1 MAAPQAKFEF
11 VATGDA
17 AVNAQIQGVVDKL
30 VKMKQSATE
39 AGKAGSEGMLSA
51 KEDVRALGEALDT
64 KIPRPLASVISQFQN
79 LQGILKGAGVAGAI
93 GLAAETAVHLY
104 ERGRDI
110 YDKWLNVN
118 TAVNEYNKLLGEAVT
133 KSAGMASSIA
143 ESANNLKFVND
154 QAKQFDDKQFALSLH
169 NQKTNITQDPLDY
182 FFSKSDEKDAAEGLA
197 KSKLDSFNARKADI
211 EQQFKMTEQLI
222 AQQKELND
230 ARLVGLAKI
239 LADEKS
245 DNDLADAHLQK
256 LQALNALS
264 NEMRREFN
272 AAGHPG
278 APGMVA
284 LIPDD
289 SGQLE
294 HSIALYHNQAMAV
307 ADLAKSAREAQ
318 TTIKGLNDLLSGA
331 GRKATTELQDDPY
344 QKQLHEVDDTWNKII
359 DDTERGTA
367 EKFKILQ
374 QDGIDTTAYVQRLN
388 ATVLQLLQA
397 RTKAEN
403 DLLKKQQQE
412 LMSGGLKEGAI
423 PSFLFVS
430 DKEKQQANDAKTL
443 IEQITKALQDER
455 AEEDL
460 IKDHAATSG
469 ETQIALEQE
478 LYNQRQKTA
487 NQVADLV
494 DRLKKL
500 GVAMHDGFGDPNV
513 TAEANKL
520 AAKIDDLRI
529 KTQSWEKELRKTIMD
544 DFQNG
549 FVGIISQTESVS
561 QAFQKMGQD
570 ILAELA
576 KVVYQLYIVK
586 LLQAGMSVL
595 GGIFGGGGGPG
606 ASAGA
611 GVGSTGSGLGSITSG
626 IGSIFGGGRAS
637 GGPVLP
643 GMSYMV
649 GEHGPEP
656 LIMGRAGG
664 FILPNSSRA
673 TPLGMGGQSGVQ
685 VNIHNYGPP
694 MDQQQTSH
702 FDGQQYVV
710 DVVIKDILSDGL
722 IGQMMRK

>member
-1 MAAPQAKFEF
+1 MPAPQAKFEF

-17 AVNAQIQGVVDKL
+17 AVNAQIQGVVDRL

-39 AGKAGSEGMLSA
+39 AGKSSSEGMLSA

-104 ERGRDI
+104 ERGKEI

-118 TAVNEYNKLLGEAVT
+118 TAVAEYNKLLGDAVS
-133 KSAGMASSIA
+133 KSAGMASSIE
-143 ESANNLKFVND
+143 ESGNNLKFVND
-154 QAKQFDDKQFALSLH
+154 QAKQFADKQFALSLH
-169 NQKTNITQDPLDY
+169 NEKTSIIQDPLDY
-182 FFSKSDEKDAAEGLA
+182 FFSKSDEKDAAEGLG
-197 KSKLDSFNARKADI
+197 KSKLDAFNARKADI
-211 EQQFKMTEQLI
+211 EQQFSMAEQLI
-222 AQQKELND
+222 AQQKQLND
-230 ARLVGLAKI
+230 ATLEGLPKI
-239 LADEKS
+239 LADQKS
-245 DNDLADAHLQK
+245 ENDLADAK
-256 LQALNALS
+256 LEKLKQLTAVTND
-264 NEMRREFN
+264 MRREFN

-278 APGMVA
+278 TPGMVA
-284 LIPDD
+284 LVPDD
-289 SGQLE
+289 AGQLE

-307 ADLAKSAREAQ
+307 ADIAKNAREAQ

-344 QKQLHEVDDTWNKII
+344 QKQLHEVDDMWNKII
-359 DDTERGTA
+359 DDTERGAA
-367 EKFKILQ
+367 EKFKILK
-374 QDGIDTTAYVQRLN
+374 QDGIDTTAYVQKLN
-388 ATVLQLLQA
+388 ATVLALLQA
-397 RTKAEN
+397 RTKAET

-412 LMSGGLKEGAI
+412 LLSGDLKQGAI
-423 PSFLFVS
+423 PSILFVS
-430 DKEKQQANDAKTL
+430 DQDQKQATQARVL

-520 AAKIDDLRI
+520 AAKIDDLRV

-549 FVGIISQTESVS
+549 FVGIISGTESVS

-570 ILAELA
+570 ILAQLA
-576 KVVYQLYIVK
+576 KVIFQLYIVK
-586 LLQAGMSVL
+586 LLQAAI
-595 GGIFGGGGGPG
+595 GGIGGIGGGG
-606 ASAGA
+606 S
-611 GVGSTGSGLGSITSG
+611 GSGTVTGPDPFTASF
-626 IGSIFGGGRAS
+626 FGGGRAG

-643 GMSYMV
+643 GMTYMV
-649 GEHGPEP
+649 GERGPEP
-656 LIMGRAGG
+656 LIMGRSGG
-664 FILPNSSRA
+664 FILPNSGGARA
-673 TPLGMGGQSGVQ
+673 VGGAGGAPV
-685 VNIHNYGPP
+685 VNIHNYGQP
-694 MDQQQTSH
+694 MEQQQTSH
-702 FDGQQYVV
+702 FDGQQYVI
-710 DVVIKDILSDGL
+710 DVVVKDIQTNGS
-722 IGQMMRK
+722 IGQLMRK

>member
-1 MAAPQAKFEF
+1 MSAPQAKFEF

-39 AGKAGSEGMLSA
+39 AGKSSSEGMLSA

-64 KIPRPLASVISQFQN
+64 RIPRPLASVIAQFQN

-104 ERGRDI
+104 ERGKEI

-118 TAVNEYNKLLGEAVT
+118 TAVAEYNKLLGDAVT
-133 KSAGMASSIA
+133 KSAGMASSIE
-143 ESANNLKFVND
+143 ESVNNLKFAND
-154 QAKQFDDKQFALSLH
+154 QAKQFADKQFALSLH
-169 NQKTNITQDPLDY
+169 NEKTSITQDPLDF
-182 FFSKSDEKDAAEGLA
+182 FFSRSDEKDAAEGLG

-211 EQQFKMTEQLI
+211 EQQFKMGEELI
-222 AQQKELND
+222 GQQRQLND
-230 ARLVGLAKI
+230 ARLEGLAKI

-256 LQALNALS
+256 LQALNALN

-289 SGQLE
+289 AGQLE
-294 HSIALYHNQAMAV
+294 HSVELYHNQAMAV
-307 ADLAKSAREAQ
+307 AEIAKNAHEAQ
-318 TTIKGLNDLLSGA
+318 TTVKALNDLLSGA
-331 GRKATTELQDDPY
+331 GRKANTELQDDPY
-344 QKQLHEVDDTWNKII
+344 QKQLHEVDDMWNKII
-359 DDTERGTA
+359 DDTERGAA
-367 EKFKILQ
+367 EKFKILK
-374 QDGIDTTAYVQRLN
+374 QDGIDTTEFVKKLN
-388 ATVLQLLQA
+388 VTVLQLLQA
-397 RTKAEN
+397 RTKAET

-412 LMSGGLKEGAI
+412 LLSGDLKEGTI
-423 PSFLFVS
+423 PSLLFVTTT
-430 DKEKQQANDAKTL
+430 DKQQANDAKTL
-443 IEQITKALQDER
+443 IEAITKALQDER

-460 IKDHAATSG
+460 LKDRAATSG
-469 ETQIALEQE
+469 ETQIALERD
-478 LYNQRQKTA
+478 LYAQRQKTA
-487 NQVADLV
+487 DQVAGLV
-494 DRLKKL
+494 ENLKKL
-500 GVAMHDGFGDPNV
+500 GVAMHAGFGDPAV

-529 KTQSWEKELRKTIMD
+529 KTQSWEKELKKTIMD

-549 FVGIISQTESVS
+549 FVGIVSGTETVS

-570 ILAELA
+570 ILAVLA
-576 KVVYQLYIVK
+576 KVVFQLYIVK
-586 LLQAGMSVL
+586 LLQAAI
-595 GGIFGGGGGPG
+595 GGISGIGGGG
-606 ASAGA
+606 S
-611 GVGSTGSGLGSITSG
+611 GSGTVTGPDPFTASF
-626 IGSIFGGGRAS
+626 FGGGRAS

-656 LIMGRAGG
+656 LIMGRSGG
-664 FILPNSSRA
+664 FVLPNSSRVS
-673 TPLGMGGQSGVQ
+673 PLGMGGSPGAKVI
-685 VNIHNYGPP
+685 IHNYGQP
-694 MDQQQTSH
+694 MDQQQSATQ
-702 FDGQQYVV
+702 FDGEDYVV
-710 DVVIKDILSDGL
+710 HVVVKNIQNNGA
-722 IGQMMRK
+722 IGQLVRK

>member
-17 AVNAQIQGVVDKL
+17 AVNAQIQSVVDKL

-51 KEDVRALGEALDT
+51 KEDIRALGEALDT
-64 KIPRPLASVISQFQN
+64 SIPRPLASVISQFQA
-79 LQGILKGAGVAGAI
+79 LQDILKGAGVAGAI

-104 ERGRDI
+104 ERGKEI

-118 TAVNEYNKLLGEAVT
+118 TAVGEYNKLLGDAVT
-133 KSAGMASSIA
+133 KGAGMASSIEEA
-143 ESANNLKFVND
+143 GNNLNFAND
-154 QAKQFDDKQFALSLH
+154 QLKKFTEQYATISRNGTSKDGMLDAGGPFTALNAILS
-169 NQKTNITQDPLDY
+169 QSYT
-182 FFSKSDEKDAAEGLA
+182 KDAASNQGQ
-197 KSKLDSFNARKADI
+197 SKLQNFNARKADI
-211 EQQFKMTEQLI
+211 EAQFKVVEETI
-222 AQQKELND
+222 AQRKELND
-230 ARLVGLAKI
+230 ATLEGLPKI
-239 LADEKS
+239 LADQKS
-245 DNDLADAHLQK
+245 ENDLADAK
-256 LQALNALS
+256 LEKLKQLNAVT

-272 AAGHPG
+272 AAGAAGGP
-278 APGMVA
+278 AELP
-284 LIPDD
+284 LLPDN

-294 HSIALYHNQAMAV
+294 HSLSLYHNQAMAV
-307 ADLAKSAREAQ
+307 AELAKSAREAQ

-344 QKQLHEVDDTWNKII
+344 QKQLYEVDDMWNKII
-359 DDTERGTA
+359 DDTERGAA
-367 EKFKILQ
+367 EKFKILK

-388 ATVLQLLQA
+388 ATILQLLQA

-412 LMSGGLKEGAI
+412 LLSGDLKQGAI
-423 PSFLFVS
+423 PSILFVS
-430 DKEKQQANDAKTL
+430 DQDQKQATQARVL

-469 ETQIALEQE
+469 ETQIALEQD
-478 LYNQRQKTA
+478 LYSQRQKTA

-494 DRLKKL
+494 DRLKQL

-549 FVGIISQTESVS
+549 FVGIISGTESVS

-570 ILAELA
+570 ILAQLA
-576 KVVYQLYIVK
+576 KVIFQLYIVK
-586 LLQAGMSVL
+586 LLQAAI
-595 GGIFGGGGGPG
+595 GGIGGGG
-606 ASAGA
+606 S
-611 GVGSTGSGLGSITSG
+611 GSGTVTGPDPFTASF
-626 IGSIFGGGRAS
+626 FGGGRAG

-643 GMSYMV
+643 GMTYMV
-649 GEHGPEP
+649 GERGPEP
-656 LIMGRAGG
+656 LIMGRSGG
-664 FILPNSSRA
+664 FILPNSGGARA
-673 TPLGMGGQSGVQ
+673 VGGAGGAPI
-685 VNIHNYGPP
+685 VNIHNYGQP
-694 MDQQQTSH
+694 MEQQQTSH
-702 FDGQQYVV
+702 FDGQQYVI
-710 DVVIKDILSDGL
+710 DVVVKDIQTNGS
-722 IGQMMRK
+722 IGQLMRK

>member
-17 AVNAQIQGVVDKL
+17 AVNAQIQGVVDRL

-39 AGKAGSEGMLSA
+39 AGKSSSEGMLSA

-104 ERGRDI
+104 ERGKEI

-118 TAVNEYNKLLGEAVT
+118 TAVAEYNKLLGDAVS
-133 KSAGMASSIA
+133 KSAGMASSIE
-143 ESANNLKFVND
+143 ESGNNLKFVND
-154 QAKQFDDKQFALSLH
+154 QAKQFADKQFALSLH
-169 NQKTNITQDPLDY
+169 NEKTSIIQDPLDY
-182 FFSKSDEKDAAEGLA
+182 FFSKSDEKDAAEGLG
-197 KSKLDSFNARKADI
+197 KSKLDAFNARKADI
-211 EQQFKMTEQLI
+211 EQQFSMAEQLI
-222 AQQKELND
+222 AQQKQLND
-230 ARLVGLAKI
+230 ATLEGLPKI
-239 LADEKS
+239 LADQKS
-245 DNDLADAHLQK
+245 ENDLADAK
-256 LQALNALS
+256 LEKLKQLTAVTND
-264 NEMRREFN
+264 MRREFN

-278 APGMVA
+278 TPGMVA
-284 LIPDD
+284 LVPDD
-289 SGQLE
+289 AGQLE

-307 ADLAKSAREAQ
+307 ADIAKNAREAQ

-344 QKQLHEVDDTWNKII
+344 QKQLHEVDDMWNKII
-359 DDTERGTA
+359 DDTERGAA
-367 EKFKILQ
+367 EKFKILK
-374 QDGIDTTAYVQRLN
+374 QDGIDTTAYVQKLN
-388 ATVLQLLQA
+388 ATVLALLQA
-397 RTKAEN
+397 RTKAET

-412 LMSGGLKEGAI
+412 LLSGDLKEGAI
-423 PSFLFVS
+423 PSILFVT
-430 DKEKQQANDAKTL
+430 DQDQKQATQAKVL

-520 AAKIDDLRI
+520 AAKIDDLRV

-549 FVGIISQTESVS
+549 FVGIISGTESVS

-570 ILAELA
+570 ILAQLA
-576 KVVYQLYIVK
+576 KVIFQLYIVK
-586 LLQAGMSVL
+586 LLQAAI
-595 GGIFGGGGGPG
+595 GGIGGGG
-606 ASAGA
+606 S
-611 GVGSTGSGLGSITSG
+611 GSGTVTGPDPFTASF
-626 IGSIFGGGRAS
+626 FGGGRAG

-643 GMSYMV
+643 GMTYMV
-649 GEHGPEP
+649 GERGPEP
-656 LIMGRAGG
+656 LIMGRSGG
-664 FILPNSSRA
+664 FILPNSGGARA
-673 TPLGMGGQSGVQ
+673 VGGAGGAPI
-685 VNIHNYGPP
+685 VNIHNYGQP
-694 MDQQQTSH
+694 MEQQQTSH
-702 FDGQQYVV
+702 FDGQQYVI
-710 DVVIKDILSDGL
+710 DVVVKDIQTNGS
-722 IGQMMRK
+722 IGQLMRK

>member
-17 AVNAQIQGVVDKL
+17 AVNAQIQGVVDRL

-39 AGKAGSEGMLSA
+39 AGKSSSEGMLSA

-104 ERGRDI
+104 ERGKEI

-118 TAVNEYNKLLGEAVT
+118 TAVAEYNKLLGDAVS
-133 KSAGMASSIA
+133 KSAGMASSIE
-143 ESANNLKFVND
+143 ESGNNLKFVND
-154 QAKQFDDKQFALSLH
+154 QAKQFADKQFALSLH
-169 NQKTNITQDPLDY
+169 NEKTSIIQDPLDY
-182 FFSKSDEKDAAEGLA
+182 FFSKSDEKDAAEGLG
-197 KSKLDSFNARKADI
+197 KSKLDAFNARKADI
-211 EQQFKMTEQLI
+211 EQQFSMAEQLI
-222 AQQKELND
+222 AQQKQLND
-230 ARLVGLAKI
+230 ATLEGLPKI
-239 LADEKS
+239 LADQKS
-245 DNDLADAHLQK
+245 ENDLADAK
-256 LQALNALS
+256 LEKLKQLTAVTND
-264 NEMRREFN
+264 MRREFN

-278 APGMVA
+278 TPGMVA
-284 LIPDD
+284 LVPDD
-289 SGQLE
+289 AGQLE

-307 ADLAKSAREAQ
+307 ADIAKNAREAQ

-344 QKQLHEVDDTWNKII
+344 QKQLHEVDDMWNKII
-359 DDTERGTA
+359 DDTERGAA
-367 EKFKILQ
+367 EKFKILK
-374 QDGIDTTAYVQRLN
+374 QDGIDTTAYVQKLN
-388 ATVLQLLQA
+388 ATVLALLQA
-397 RTKAEN
+397 RTKAET

-412 LMSGGLKEGAI
+412 LLSGDLKQGAI
-423 PSFLFVS
+423 PSILFVS
-430 DKEKQQANDAKTL
+430 DQDQKQATQARVL

-520 AAKIDDLRI
+520 AAKIDDLRV

-549 FVGIISQTESVS
+549 FVGIISGTESVS

-570 ILAELA
+570 ILTQLA
-576 KVVYQLYIVK
+576 KVIFQLYIVK
-586 LLQAGMSVL
+586 LLQAAI
-595 GGIFGGGGGPG
+595 GGIGGIGGGG
-606 ASAGA
+606 S
-611 GVGSTGSGLGSITSG
+611 GSGTVTGPDPFTASF
-626 IGSIFGGGRAS
+626 FGGGRAS

-643 GMSYMV
+643 GMTYMV
-649 GEHGPEP
+649 GERGPEP
-656 LIMGRAGG
+656 LIMGRSGG
-664 FILPNSSRA
+664 FILPNSGGARA
-673 TPLGMGGQSGVQ
+673 VGGAGGAPV
-685 VNIHNYGPP
+685 VNIHNYGQP
-694 MDQQQTSH
+694 MEQQQTSH
-702 FDGQQYVV
+702 FDGQQYVI
-710 DVVIKDILSDGL
+710 DVVVKDIQTNGS
-722 IGQMMRK
+722 IGQLMRK